1 MNRIR
6 ILTALILALLWVPSA
21 GHCLLAAT
29 FPEVFGVTCCE
40 CDGHATDGSEAPVD
54 EGTCNQCVTLETGV
68 NLGALVPVAV
78 PSPAF
83 WEEDAFAQW
92 LRRSLELAAMEV
104 AEVPESVP
112 VWSPPPTRTV
122 TLTKALP
129 VRGPSISA

>member
-1 MNRIR
+1 MNRVRVI
-6 ILTALILALLWVPSA
+6 TALILALLWVPST

-29 FPEVFGVTCCE
+29 FPDVFSACCE
-40 CDGHATDGSEAPVD
+40 CDGDATGGHKAPAD

-68 NLGALVPVAV
+68 NLGALVPVVV

-83 WEEDAFAQW
+83 WEEDALAQW

-129 VRGPSISA
+129 VRGPSLAA